1 VPLDLSLIGV
11 HVIPPARNLTTG
23 RNKASDIRRGI
34 GKDDPGG
41 PQKQKKR
48 SW

>member
-11 HVIPPARNLTTG
+11 HVIPPARNPTTG
-23 RNKASDIRRGI
+23 RNKASDIRGRGI

-41 PQKQKKR
+41 P
-48 SW
+48 